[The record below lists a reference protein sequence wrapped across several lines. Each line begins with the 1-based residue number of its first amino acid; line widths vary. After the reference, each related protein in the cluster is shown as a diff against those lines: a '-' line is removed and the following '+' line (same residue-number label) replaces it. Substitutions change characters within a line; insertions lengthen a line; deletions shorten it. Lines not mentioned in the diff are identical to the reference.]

1 VKKLVV
7 GPELNEKREETV
19 MALEL
24 MEHTNGTSGTDKDTM
39 YVLGGIALVV
49 FGAGMILSNP
59 LIRKYIGQMGLG
71 SLALSSLPDIDRYLK
86 LRAM

>member
-1 VKKLVV
+1 
-7 GPELNEKREETV
+7 

-24 MEHTNGTSGTDKDTM
+24 TERTNGSGTDKDTL

-59 LIRKYIGQMGLG
+59 LIRRYIGQMGLG

>member
-1 VKKLVV
+1 
-7 GPELNEKREETV
+7 

-24 MEHTNGTSGTDKDTM
+24 KEHTNGVGTDKDTL
-39 YVLGGIALVV
+39 YVMGGIALVV

-59 LIRKYIGQMGLG
+59 LIRRHLGQMGLG
-71 SLALSSLPDIDRYLK
+71 NMALASLPDIDRYLK

>member
-1 VKKLVV
+1 
-7 GPELNEKREETV
+7 
-19 MALEL
+19 MALEIS
-24 MEHTNGTSGTDKDTM
+24 EHTNGIGTDKDTL

-71 SLALSSLPDIDRYLK
+71 SMAMASLPDIDRYLK

>member
-1 VKKLVV
+1 
-7 GPELNEKREETV
+7 

-24 MEHTNGTSGTDKDTM
+24 SEHTNGVGTDKDTL

-71 SLALSSLPDIDRYLK
+71 GMAMASLPDIDRYFK

>member
-1 VKKLVV
+1 
-7 GPELNEKREETV
+7 

-24 MEHTNGTSGTDKDTM
+24 TERTNGSGTDKDTL

-59 LIRKYIGQMGLG
+59 LIRRYIGQMGLG
-71 SLALSSLPDIDRYLK
+71 GLALSSLPDIDRYLK

>member
-1 VKKLVV
+1 
-7 GPELNEKREETV
+7 

-24 MEHTNGTSGTDKDTM
+24 TEHTNGVGTDKDTL

-71 SLALSSLPDIDRYLK
+71 SMAMSSLPDIDRYLK